1 MYFWNSA
8 VNLFEEAVFL
18 KFRCW
23 TIKGECVFEIPL
35 LTCSRRLHF
44 WNSSVELLQ
53 VTVFLKFRCWP
64 VLSGCIFDLFQ
75 VVVLLPAAPPP
86 GVWDVGQRSGNIRQK
101 AKIPPGPKIFTII
114 YQNLFLEWA
123 DLHTCCFQQ
132 LQNKK
137 SEIRSFLN
145 NKKGPQVYD
154 SVRGAAS
161 AHILTQLL
169 LFVPFCYYFYFN

>member
-1 MYFWNSA
+1 MTVLFKFHFGTVLSDCTFEIPLWSCSLRLYFWNSA
-8 VNLFEEAVFL
+8 VD
-18 KFRCW
+18 
-23 TIKGECVFEIPL
+23 L
-35 LTCSRRLHF
+35 LEQ
-44 WNSSVELLQ
+44 SVL
-53 VTVFLKFRCWP
+53 LKFRCWP

-101 AKIPPGPKIFTII
+101 AKIPPGPKFFTII

-123 DLHTCCFQQ
+123 DLHVVSNNCKTRSQRLGPFWTT
-132 LQNKK
+132 KK
-137 SEIRSFLN
+137 VH
-145 NKKGPQVYD
+145 KYMYD